1 LFPQPPG
8 SVCNL
13 ALQAACVIVVLAA
26 WAVGAEIIETT
37 GKVIAV
43 TMPARNRVR
52 REIPEILA
60 GLAAV
65 TERSLNFSN

>member
-1 LFPQPPG
+1 
-8 SVCNL
+8 
-13 ALQAACVIVVLAA
+13 VVLAA

-52 REIPEILA
+52 REIPEILG

-65 TERSLNFSN
+65 TERSLDFSN